1 MQTTRVTR
9 RRARLLLTAVL
20 AFVVAVTTACGGGAG
35 GADDEGGKTSFTLA
49 DGAQNLSAFNAP
61 YDVFARDKYWKEAGL
76 DVTPQF
82 TQGGTQS
89 AQLVASGKAD
99 FSVVGLSSALQVA
112 AQSPN
117 VKIIGITGGNI
128 WNMAVPE
135 GSDVKSLKD
144 LKGKTIGVQALN
156 TGMYLYNRA
165 ALEIEG
171 VDPDKDVKWL
181 PIGTG
186 AQAASAIDSGEVDAF
201 ATYFGPYEVVA
212 GLTKEPLRL
221 LPTPLD
227 ELDGSG
233 AWIANAKV
241 LEENRDQ
248 VVELM
253 RGMSKTAIWAQ
264 EDPEAI
270 IQALWDEDPA
280 TKPRG
285 QSDEEAMT
293 STVALVANYWG
304 QVIKAGSEGYGVLS
318 DAAVKKAVDFHFDK
332 GIVEGKLDIAK
343 SVDLSVARDADEYD
357 KAEIESEA
365 AAAKK

>member
-9 RRARLLLTAVL
+9 RRARLPLAAVL

-35 GADDEGGKTSFTLA
+35 GADGSKSFTLA

-61 YDVFARDKYWKEAGL
+61 YDVFAKDGYWKDAGL
-76 DVTPQF
+76 EVTPQF

-99 FSVVGLSSALQVA
+99 ISVVGLSSALQVA

-117 VKIIGITGGNI
+117 LKIVGITGGNI
-128 WNMAVPE
+128 WKMAVPE
-135 GSDVKSLKD
+135 GSDVQSLDD

-165 ALEIEG
+165 ALEIDG
-171 VDPDKDVKWL
+171 VDPDEDVKWL

-186 AQAASAIDSGEVDAF
+186 AQAAAALDSGEVDAF
-201 ATYFGPYEVVA
+201 ATYYGPYEVVA
-212 GLTKEPLRL
+212 GLTKEPMRL

-233 AWIANAKV
+233 AWIVNAKV
-241 LEENRDQ
+241 LKEDRES

-264 EDPEAI
+264 ENPEAI

-285 QSDEEAMT
+285 QSDEEAMA
-293 STVALVANYWG
+293 STVDLVANYWG
-304 QVIKAGSEGYGVLS
+304 QVINAGGDGMYGVLS
-318 DAAVKKAVDFHFDK
+318 DEAVKKAVDFHFDK
-332 GIVEGKLDIAK
+332 GIVEGTFDIAK
-343 SVDLSVARDADEYD
+343 SVDLSVSRDADDYD
-357 KAEIESEA
+357 KAEVEAEA
-365 AAAKK
+365 AKQ